1 MLLQQVMSGQLQ
13 NHPLMGTF
21 NKMMN
26 GKSPEQQF
34 ETLLNVAKSRG
45 IDINKKQFTAED
57 LRQIGLKI

>member
-34 ETLLNVAKSRG
+34 DTLLNVAKSRG

>member
-1 MLLQQVMSGQLQ
+1 MLLQQAMSGQLQ

-34 ETLLNVAKSRG
+34 ETLLNVARSKG
-45 IDINKKQFTAED
+45 IDVNKKQFTEND
-57 LRQIGLKI
+57 LRQLGLIK